1 METHSIILSYEDAA
15 TLSDLLDGL
24 KHSAFPEQLQMELL
38 EQLLD
43 CAEVVP
49 SDSIPL
55 GIIRLHCSVRV
66 VDLQTGKKKRYTLV
80 SPELAD
86 MAKRLLS
93 VTAPLA
99 IALLGHKQGDV
110 VDAKVPGG
118 VRRLDIT
125 RVRHPPKRAEDR
137 NALLRKYRISQP
149 NRNLTSAPVT

>member
-1 METHSIILSYEDAA
+1 M
-15 TLSDLLDGL
+15 
-24 KHSAFPEQLQMELL
+24 
-38 EQLLD
+38 
-43 CAEVVP
+43 
-49 SDSIPL
+49 
-55 GIIRLHCSVRV
+55 
-66 VDLQTGKKKRYTLV
+66 DLQTGKKKRYTLV